1 LDQYSAVFKSCL
13 QRDGLV
19 KSLKITNIQFS
30 HPVISMGYEID
41 F

>member
-1 LDQYSAVFKSCL
+1 MFNV
-13 QRDGLV
+13 DGLV